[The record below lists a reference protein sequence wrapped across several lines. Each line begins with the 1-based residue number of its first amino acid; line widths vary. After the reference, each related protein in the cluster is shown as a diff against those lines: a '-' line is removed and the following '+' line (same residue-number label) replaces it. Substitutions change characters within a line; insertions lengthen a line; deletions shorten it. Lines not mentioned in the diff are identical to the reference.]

1 MARLVFS
8 KNIYEDSSLNQWKG
22 ESPCF
27 RELRFFFHLEHL
39 MPNILNYPIL
49 LEYDFDFEH
58 GYDNEQESD
67 QGIKPQ
73 KLNYQLKSG
82 FLLSFEFASTLLH
95 SLREFLQEFS
105 FSESRLTLSKI

>member
-39 MPNILNYPIL
+39 MPNILN
-49 LEYDFDFEH
+49 
-58 GYDNEQESD
+58 ESD